1 MAVEV
6 LVLFLKIMSKSVTI
20 RNPFPAS
27 SASQE
32 GSVGE
37 VSVQVDLNT
46 HRIIIIIVI
55 AVIVVIIIIILS
67 GGLVHTPRNW
77 RAQSHLER

>member
-1 MAVEV
+1 M
-6 LVLFLKIMSKSVTI
+6 
-20 RNPFPAS
+20 
-27 SASQE
+27 
-32 GSVGE
+32 GE
-37 VSVQVDLNT
+37 VSVQVELNT
-46 HRIIIIIVI
+46 HQIIIIIVI